1 MGINEQEEQYILA
14 PEFFAPYEE
23 KAFIM
28 IPFNYLV
35 TDHAVLV
42 GPFGVSQSIEK
53 TDALEQVTTAEQL
66 FELENRQEKVNY
78 NQRHSIIFYDFI
90 KRFVA
95 NYNHNVHSVTD
106 MYWLSPPTCIGRL
119 EAIQLNNISKS
130 LLTKSLLFR
139 NDKSLEIVRENE
151 LMRVDINQ

>member
-1 MGINEQEEQYILA
+1 
-14 PEFFAPYEE
+14 
-23 KAFIM
+23 
-28 IPFNYLV
+28 
-35 TDHAVLV
+35 
-42 GPFGVSQSIEK
+42 
-53 TDALEQVTTAEQL
+53 
-66 FELENRQEKVNY
+66 
-78 NQRHSIIFYDFI
+78 
-90 KRFVA
+90 
-95 NYNHNVHSVTD
+95 

>member
-1 MGINEQEEQYILA
+1 MLSVILIGFCSCWAKPPWLAWLDTRVWYTYQIVGINEQEEQYILA

-66 FELENRQEKVNY
+66 FEL
-78 NQRHSIIFYDFI
+78 
-90 KRFVA
+90 
-95 NYNHNVHSVTD
+95 
-106 MYWLSPPTCIGRL
+106 
-119 EAIQLNNISKS
+119 
-130 LLTKSLLFR
+130 
-139 NDKSLEIVRENE
+139 
-151 LMRVDINQ
+151 